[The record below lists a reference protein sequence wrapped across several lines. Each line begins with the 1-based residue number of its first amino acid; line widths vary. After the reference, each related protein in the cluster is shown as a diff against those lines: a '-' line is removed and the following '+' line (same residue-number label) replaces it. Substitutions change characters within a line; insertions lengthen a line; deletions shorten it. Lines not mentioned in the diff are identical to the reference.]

1 MKAWVS
7 IPVLLCVIALVP
19 PLSAD
24 CESDY
29 QDDLLDCDSK
39 YGMFDGDKMINAGTC
54 QIKCDDELERRN
66 NIPNADPGALKK
78 WYKGCLDSCKS
89 KAKSCASKA
98 RRERDR
104 CEERNRPNDDL
115 AEEICEADG
124 GTWDRE
130 TQCCM

>member
-1 MKAWVS
+1 MKVWVS
-7 IPVLLCVIALVP
+7 MPIFLCVIALVP

-24 CESDY
+24 C
-29 QDDLLDCDSK
+29 QDDYKAETKACDSK
-39 YGMFDGDKMINAGTC
+39 YGMFDGDRMINAGTC
-54 QIKCDDELERRN
+54 QRDCTKELERRN
-66 NIPNADPGALKK
+66 NIPNVDPEALKK
-78 WYKGCLDSCKS
+78 WYEGCLDSCKR
-89 KAKSCASKA
+89 KGKSCASEA
-98 RRERDR
+98 RRKRDR